1 MKTQA
6 IKSRH
11 LSMLIMGIAVIVF
24 GTAGGAAIMRW
35 LPVATAQ
42 LVGDS
47 VQAAPGQADGQV
59 RTKSRCPECGVI
71 VSMREIGRQD
81 EDSAPEAAGGVTSGS
96 RNEIQ
101 INPDKSYEI
110 VVRMA
115 DHSRRVINHASPASW
130 RPGERVVVIGGA
142 SPTNK

>member
-11 LSMLIMGIAVIVF
+11 LSMLIVGIAVIVF
-24 GTAGGAAIMRW
+24 GAAVSVAIMRS

-42 LVGDS
+42 LVGDP
-47 VQAAPGQADGQV
+47 VRTPPGQADGQV
-59 RTKSRCPECGVI
+59 RAKSRCPGCGVI
-71 VSMREIGRQD
+71 VSMREIGMKD
-81 EDSAPEAAGGVTSGS
+81 DNSAPDAAGRVGYNS

-110 VVRMA
+110 IVRMA
-115 DHSRRVINHASPASW
+115 DNSQRVINHARPASW

>member
-6 IKSRH
+6 KKSRH
-11 LSMLIMGIAVIVF
+11 LSLLVMGIAVIVF
-24 GTAGGAAIMRW
+24 GAAGSAAIMRW

-42 LVGDS
+42 LVGDT
-47 VQAAPGQADGQV
+47 VQTAPERADGQV
-59 RTKSRCPECGVI
+59 RAKSRCPGCGVI
-71 VSMREIGRQD
+71 VSMREIGSQD
-81 EDSAPEAAGGVTSGS
+81 KDSAPEAAGGVMYGS
-96 RNEIQ
+96 RDEMQ

-115 DHSRRVINHASPASW
+115 DQSRRVITHASPASW

-142 SPTNK
+142 SQTNK

>member
-24 GTAGGAAIMRW
+24 GAAVSAAIMRW

-42 LVGDS
+42 TVGDA
-47 VQAAPGQADGQV
+47 VQAVSGQADGQV
-59 RTKSRCPECGVI
+59 RAKSRCPGCGVI
-71 VSMREIGRQD
+71 VSMREIGSQD
-81 EDSAPEAAGGVTSGS
+81 KDSAPEAAAGVMYGS
-96 RNEIQ
+96 RDEIQ
-101 INPDKSYEI
+101 INPDKRYEI

-115 DHSRRVINHASPASW
+115 DQSRRVINHASPASW